1 MQGKVEPSELVWEDT
16 IDDRLGVANDAE
28 KQALWDDRPLFVP
41 SNAERSPVS
50 SMLDAANGI
59 GMPEPTLRSLNRE
72 VGREAAGWL
81 APPPRPDQVVG
92 AEPPAALPPT
102 VSGAVAKHEAALSE
116 GTVIPGLPA
125 MILAT
130 ASFVVV
136 WAAAIVAV
144 VTNGAH

>member
-1 MQGKVEPSELVWEDT
+1 MQGKVEPSELVWDDT
-16 IDDRLGVANDAE
+16 IDERMGVAHEAE

-81 APPPRPDQVVG
+81 APPPRPDQVRGV
-92 AEPPAALPPT
+92 EPSAAASPV
-102 VSGAVAKHEAALSE
+102 VSGAMAKSESGSGE

-130 ASFVVV
+130 ASFVLV

-144 VTNGAH
+144 VTSGAR